1 MDGFDLVE
9 ANLVLEFAKVLG
21 ERVSMDLAKVGGRL
35 ANIANRQKKSLKAKR
50 YPSDIHYVAPVL
62 LLCY

>member
-1 MDGFDLVE
+1 MGHQVDGFDLVE

-35 ANIANRQKKSLKAKR
+35 ANIANRQKN
-50 YPSDIHYVAPVL
+50 P
-62 LLCY
+62 